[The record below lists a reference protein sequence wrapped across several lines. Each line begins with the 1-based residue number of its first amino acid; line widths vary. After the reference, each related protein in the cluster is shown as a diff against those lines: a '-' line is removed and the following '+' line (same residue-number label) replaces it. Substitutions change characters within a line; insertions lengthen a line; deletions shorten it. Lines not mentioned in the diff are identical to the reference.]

1 MRQLERPLHLVRFSI
16 IAFFPLIAPI
26 VWSAPS
32 PFTEDERRRNEVG
45 AGTLLIRDGDLFREA
60 PGVSTEV
67 AIEVTGIIARTHVR
81 QRFTNPTAEWI
92 EGVYVFP
99 LPEHS
104 AVDRLEMQIGE
115 RTIVGR
121 VEERERAQASYQKA
135 KKEGR
140 KTSLVEQ
147 ERPNVFTTSV
157 ANVGPGE
164 TVAITIAYSEPVRYD
179 SGRLSLRFPMVV
191 APRFIPG
198 GSAIEGFE
206 GTGWA
211 THESAV
217 LDAARITP
225 PVEHPASD
233 WIHPVR
239 IGVRIAGGFPLDRV
253 SSPSH
258 AIDVVLGDEGHHD
271 VTLRD
276 GAVPADR
283 DFVLEW
289 VPARGMAPTA
299 ALFRERREDA
309 EYALLM
315 VLPSSEQAA
324 ATSRLSRETIIVV
337 DTSGS
342 MAGASMAQARTA
354 VLRAL
359 ETLQPEDAFN
369 VIAFDSQTQR
379 LFATPRPATAD
390 AIASARRFV
399 GLLAANGGT
408 EMYAALDAALEP
420 SAERRAVRQ
429 VIFVTDGAAGN
440 EQALFALIARKLG
453 RSRLYTVG
461 IGSAPNSHFMTKAA
475 AFGRGTFTYIADPSA
490 VEREMANL
498 FEKIERPVFHDL
510 EIDWAGA
517 AVEAWPARIPDVYTG
532 EPVVVVA
539 RFEGGIDRAVLHGR
553 RGDAPLS
560 IEVPLRGGAEHPG
573 IDKLWARRK
582 VAAVMDSLHAGES
595 IDEVSSRV
603 AELGVQHQIVT
614 RWSSL
619 VALEQKPTAP
629 LGLSG
634 TSHRIPTHLPAG
646 MVFDRIFGTQS
657 APVAPSP
664 RSIPLTDLH
673 VAKLGSFGLHGKAGR
688 LPQGGTPQT
697 LLLLLGGAALAASL
711 GLHLSGRSRMPMEK
725 AG

>member
-1 MRQLERPLHLVRFSI
+1 MPQLDRPLHILRFSI
-16 IAFFPLIAPI
+16 LAFFPLIAPM

-32 PFTEDERRRNEVG
+32 TPGEDERRRNGVG
-45 AGTLLIRDGDLFREA
+45 SGTLLIRDGDLFREA
-60 PGVSTEV
+60 PAISTDV
-67 AIEVTGIIARTHVR
+67 AIEVTGILARTHVR
-81 QRFTNPTAEWI
+81 QRFSNPTDEWI

-99 LPEHS
+99 LPEDS
-104 AVDRLEMQIGE
+104 AVDTLEMQIGE
-115 RTIVGR
+115 RKIVGR
-121 VEERERAQASYQKA
+121 VEERERARAAYQKA

-164 TVAITIAYSEPVRYD
+164 TVAVTIAYSEDVRYD

-198 GSAIEGFE
+198 RSEIGGFE

-211 THESAV
+211 THESGV
-217 LDAARITP
+217 PDAERITP

-233 WIHPVR
+233 WMHPVR

-258 AIDVVLGDEGHHD
+258 TIDVVHGDEGHHD
-271 VTLRD
+271 VTLRE

-289 VPARGMAPTA
+289 VPARGAAPTA
-299 ALFRERREDA
+299 ALFRERRDDA

-315 VLPSSEQAA
+315 VLPSSEPAT

-342 MAGASMAQARTA
+342 MAGPSMVQARAA

-359 ETLQPEDAFN
+359 ETLRPEDAFN
-369 VIAFDSQTQR
+369 VIAFDSRTQS
-379 LFATPRPATAD
+379 LFPTSRPATAE

-399 GLLAANGGT
+399 ELLEADGGT
-408 EMYAALDAALEP
+408 EMHAALDAALEP
-420 SAERRAVRQ
+420 SAESRAVRQ

-475 AFGRGTFTYIADPSA
+475 AFGRGTFTYIADPGA
-490 VEREMANL
+490 VEREMAQL

-510 EIDWAGA
+510 EVDWAGA
-517 AVEAWPARIPDVYTG
+517 AVEAWPARIPDVYAG

-539 RFEGGIDRAVLHGR
+539 RFEGAVERAVLHGR

-560 IEVPLRGGAEHPG
+560 IEVPLRGGAEHVG
-573 IDKLWARRK
+573 VDKLWARRK
-582 VAAVMDSLHAGES
+582 VAAVMDSLHAGAS
-595 IDEVSSRV
+595 SDDVSAQV
-603 AELGVQHQIVT
+603 AALGVEHQIVT

-619 VALEQKPTAP
+619 VALEDAPSAP
-629 LGLSG
+629 LGLSSA
-634 TSHRIPTHLPAG
+634 THRIPTHLPAG
-646 MVFDRIFGTQS
+646 MVFERVFGAQS
-657 APVAPSP
+657 APAAPPP
-664 RSIPLTDLH
+664 RSIPMGDLR
-673 VAKLGSFGLHGKAGR
+673 VAQVGRFGLPGRAGR
-688 LPQGGTPQT
+688 LPQGATPQG
-697 LLLLLGGAALAASL
+697 LLWLLGGAALAASL
-711 GLHLSGRSRMPMEK
+711 GLTVCSRGATPGVK